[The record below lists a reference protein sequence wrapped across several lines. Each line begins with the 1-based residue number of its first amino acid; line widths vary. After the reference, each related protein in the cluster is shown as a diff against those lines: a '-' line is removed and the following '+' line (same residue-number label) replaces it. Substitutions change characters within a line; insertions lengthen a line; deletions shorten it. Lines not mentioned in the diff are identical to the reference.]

1 MRLGRF
7 VLVAALLSGAVL
19 SAQRGQ
25 IPGAFRSRITLVPL
39 DVRVVDRDGK
49 PVTDLKKEDFTVL
62 EDGVPQ
68 PIGHFALEQLQADPG
83 GADDALE
90 LRRAPGDSLEAQN
103 RRVFL
108 IVLGRGRLQQPA
120 RGVDGALAFVRKRL
134 LPQDVIAVQ
143 AFNRATGFS
152 TNHARAAAV
161 LERFRQAHES
171 IENRLANRASNVLSA
186 RAPEIPAAVQRDID
200 AIFDVDGVAARSL
213 TPGTLTN
220 DGRVV
225 DAMREAADRFM
236 QQSLDNLNPIDPAI
250 ETRVEEVLRNEQA
263 YVEFMRGANQ
273 ALTDLNTIFMAIE
286 YMRFIEGEKHLV
298 FISENGLLLPSLE
311 DDNSVA
317 ALAADA
323 RVAID
328 TIRTGGV
335 QDLPTARVAAPPPR
349 ANQAMLR
356 SVYDASV
363 TATQVRGSSAEPVFT
378 AGTMKTFA
386 QLTGGQYSLY
396 RYADDAFRRI
406 DAATRAS
413 YLIGYYPSNPNWNG
427 RFRRVRVR
435 VNRPGVT
442 VQHRFGYYGR
452 AQLVPFNKR
461 EFMTYARIA
470 AAGAH
475 PRPVKDFAVTLD
487 AKVVSSPSDGLQ
499 VAVEGTIEI
508 SKLSLP
514 LAGGRRTGNLDIA
527 IFCGSATED
536 IVGERW
542 DKVDLKLTEESY
554 QKALKSG
561 FTYSARVPVKSMP
574 RHVKVVVYDHAADL
588 IGTASATFGGK

>member
-49 PVTDLKKEDFTVL
+49 PVTDLEKEDFTVL

-161 LERFRQAHES
+161 LERFRKAHES

-200 AIFDVDGVAARSL
+200 AIFDVDGAAARSL

-561 FTYSARVPVKSMP
+561 FTYSARVPVKALP

-588 IGTASATFGGK
+588 IGTASATFKER